1 MQWMVPRYLEHMM
14 EAFSQNQDRMRQS
27 MQETFGGMFPF
38 GNLEEV
44 GKQNMA
50 LFESAL
56 RMFSPFGAAGE
67 GSAGDATYAQRN
79 STATPAQSSAQE
91 SLDALEATLAQ
102 ARKSVVS
109 GNSRTTRVNPGGG

>member
-56 RMFSPFGAAGE
+56 RMFSPFGAPGE
-67 GSAGDATYAQRN
+67 GSAGDATSAQRN
-79 STATPAQSSAQE
+79 SSAGPAQANAKE
-91 SLDALEATLAQ
+91 STDALQ
-102 ARKSVVS
+102 ARIAQQN
-109 GNSRTTRVNPGGG
+109 GRAQ